1 MAADLA
7 TTLQMLRALHDT
19 GVLDADEYAQKLD
32 HQRAQHGAAVV
43 NLLLSAQSTAP
54 APGTTTQLITGQA
67 NLAVAIAGSQY
78 GHIFINGYRERSGEE
93 LLAAYLGRLAL
104 RCAVMPLQGAS
115 SERDADDTLRL
126 SIDQVYTQLA
136 TQDLTERER
145 FAVSAV
151 TPELMKDYLQ
161 NHVRPDLLPLAQRT
175 AVRGLRRAG
184 AEPVEDSDFHTGK
197 VDHSAI
203 DLQRTGARELS
214 AQIQTWSATYPQVA
228 FFGPQLVTEA
238 MAAQRCLVLLGE
250 PGGGKSTV
258 LRYLARSLARAGIEE
273 GYDPATQI
281 DGWAKIGRLLPLFA
295 PLLPL
300 ARQLVATPGRRGSD
314 ADLWRYLVD
323 HLQPGGAHEGLAA
336 AIMQEIEAGH
346 VILLLDGLD
355 EVAEPESR
363 RQVAQ
368 AVHAFAE
375 QYPACRIIVSCR
387 IRSYDPQINPDN
399 TRWQLPGW
407 PTVTLA
413 DLTSAQM
420 DQFVGAW
427 YAAIAATDP
436 VIAAQCDARIAELR
450 GALRAR
456 PDLRLLGVRPL
467 LLTIMALVHLR
478 QRNLPEDRASLY
490 RECVEILLARWEL
503 RGKEETEYQTLMHA
517 IDLPGFDVKALR
529 PLLAEIALTAHA
541 AATPGNPGILDAAQL
556 EVMVQRF
563 LHTKG
568 HPNPYLGAQK
578 FLTYTDKRA
587 GLLHATGA
595 GTDYQFAHLTFQEY
609 LAGLALIGDEHPVS
623 AILQRR
629 AEERWRVP
637 IFLGIGHVVS
647 ENVSGVFLELLVE
660 LTADAESVR
669 GQRDLILAA
678 ELAEDVGWKRL
689 SSPGF
694 IKLRRELARDLITVL
709 EGATLPAAERV
720 RAGELLSGLDDPR
733 PGVCDLQFQMV
744 EIPGGSFVI
753 GSSKA
758 EADQA
763 NQAYGDD
770 WASREI
776 NTQSVTVAAF
786 ELARYP
792 VTNAQFDQFIAH
804 NGYTPTAPWWRI
816 GRDWLQQ
823 QGHRQSRYWD
833 DPRFGKPRLNHPV
846 VGVSWYEATAFCA
859 WLTQHLSDGY
869 SYRLPSEAEWEYA
882 ARGRERRTYPWG
894 NPEPDDEK
902 ANFNATY
909 QGTTAVGCFSLGAT
923 LGTGLLDMAGN
934 VWEWTRSAYRDYPYN
949 PDDGRED
956 GAELTQKSF
965 TFRGASWRNQ
975 PIYLRAASRY
985 LYAPGGRDQDVGFRL
1000 ARHLQV

>member
-43 NLLLSAQSTAP
+43 NLLLSTQSTAP

-733 PGVCDLQFQMV
+733 PGVCGLPPPMV
-744 EIPGGSFVI
+744 PIAGGSFVI
-753 GSSKA
+753 GLTSA
-758 EADQA
+758 ELARLPKDEQSYFSDARNKQA
-763 NQAYGDD
+763 VSL
-770 WASREI
+770 AS
-776 NTQSVTVAAF
+776 F

-792 VTNAQFDQFIAH
+792 LTNAQYQQFIDAD
-804 NGYTPTAPWWRI
+804 GYEPDAAWWGLGANWLRKHKLLAPE
-816 GRDWLQQ
+816 
-823 QGHRQSRYWD
+823 YWD
-833 DPRFGKPRLNHPV
+833 HPRFGSARPNHPV
-846 VGVSWYEATAFCA
+846 VGVSWYEAMAFCA
-859 WLTQHLSDGY
+859 WLTAHLNDGY
-869 SYRLPSEAEWEYA
+869 SYRLPSEAEWEFA
-882 ARGRERRTYPWG
+882 ARGAERRVYPWG
-894 NPEPDDEK
+894 KAELDEER
-902 ANFNATY
+902 ANY
-909 QGTTAVGCFSLGAT
+909 PRVSDGTTAVGCFPAGAT
-923 LGTGLLDMAGN
+923 PDSEILDMAGN
-934 VWEWTRSAYRDYPYN
+934 VWEWTRSAYQPYPYN
-949 PDDGRED
+949 PDDGREYIRD
-956 GAELTQKSF
+956 LAQKHF
-965 TFRGASWRNQ
+965 TIRGGSWGFNL
-975 PIYLRAASRY
+975 IDLRAAARSHLTPDY
-985 LYAPGGRDQDVGFRL
+985 RDLDVGFRL